1 MPEFSALL
9 LTGLIAI
16 SASWS
21 GLASA
26 NNDVQSPEL
35 IIENQLK
42 KLNTPVESI
51 SPTSIPGIYQVEIQG
66 GFVVYSSA
74 DGQYLLRGDLF
85 EVQDNELVNLTE
97 KIKHEHN
104 VKLLQSINPESMII
118 FSPKGATK
126 GIAYAFTD
134 VDCGYCR
141 KLQQEVATLN
151 ELGIEMRYLA
161 FPRGG
166 RQSSAYAKM
175 ANAWCATDRQQA
187 LADLKAGKTISV
199 PIKGDQNACNK
210 MVDDHY
216 QLGLK
221 LGISGTPAMVLK
233 NGQVIPG
240 YRPAADIARI
250 IREQS

>member
-9 LTGLIAI
+9 LTGLIAV
-16 SASWS
+16 SAGWS
-21 GLASA
+21 GLVSA

-35 IIENQLK
+35 IIESQLK

-51 SPTSIPGIYQVEIQG
+51 SPTSIPGIYQVEIKD
-66 GFVVYSSA
+66 GFVLYSSA

-97 KIKHEHN
+97 KVKNEYN
-104 VKLLQSINPESMII
+104 VKLLQSINPESMVI
-118 FSPKGATK
+118 FSPKGETK

-141 KLQQEVATLN
+141 KLHREVPAMN
-151 ELGIEMRYLA
+151 ELGIEVRYLA

-166 RQSSAYAKM
+166 RKSSAFAKM
-175 ANAWCATDRQQA
+175 ANVWCATDRQQA

-199 PIKGDQNACNK
+199 PISGDQNACNK
-210 MVDDHY
+210 MIDDQY
-216 QLGLK
+216 QLGLQ
-221 LGISGTPAMVLK
+221 LGINGTPAMVLK
-233 NGQVIPG
+233 NGQIIPG

-250 IREQS
+250 IDGRS